1 MTRLSGMNGRPPRID
16 LRRPAVLI
24 DSDGIESTATILDV
38 SSAGL
43 RLYVSESLRLGELVT
58 LRAEHGEACPLE
70 IRWTLGN
77 EAGAVFLT
85 PVDYGEWT
93 QDGGPPM
100 AGNDSHPGKE
110 QAEGTGRRQGGDR
123 RQGELHDRRGDKHRR
138 KGDRRT
144 DIRRSSPKGKIS

>member
-16 LRRPAVLI
+16 LRRPAILI
-24 DSDGIESTATILDV
+24 DSDGIESAVTILDV
-38 SSAGL
+38 SSAGV

-58 LRAEHGEACPLE
+58 LRAEHGEAFPVE

-93 QDGGPPM
+93 QDGALPRVGK
-100 AGNDSHPGKE
+100 DSHLGKE
-110 QAEGTGRRQGGDR
+110 QAGGPGSRQGGDR
-123 RQGELHDRRGDKHRR
+123 RQGELHDRRGDEHRR

-144 DIRRSSPKGKIS
+144 DIRRSSPQGKIS